1 LKNLVYNVHQ
11 NFLILAKIVLSL
23 ITRGANQTSYHA
35 KLDQELGK
43 KLLKK
48 VTTHEEAITMLG
60 VYSTAQENIL
70 RNICRSNQNKQMF
83 KVI

>member
-1 LKNLVYNVHQ
+1 VHQ
-11 NFLILAKIVLSL
+11 NFLILAKIVLSR

-60 VYSTAQENIL
+60 VYSTA
-70 RNICRSNQNKQMF
+70 
-83 KVI
+83 